1 MSDLEKE
8 NLSGEE
14 KGEERL
20 EKERDGKR
28 SSKTVRYNEIKI
40 ERERERDDE
49 GQRKLLKETKRVQ
62 RERDRV
68 IDRKR

>member
-40 ERERERDDE
+40 ERERER
-49 GQRKLLKETKRVQ
+49 
-62 RERDRV
+62 
-68 IDRKR
+68 